1 VVVPGERVVA
11 KILVVEDE
19 LDLAQQLEDWFKREQ
34 YTVDVV
40 NNGLDALNR
49 LMVYK
54 YDVVLLDWMLP
65 VLSGLEVL
73 KRLRARNNKT
83 PVVMLTAKDTIDDTE
98 AGLDSGADDYITK
111 PFSLREVSAR
121 VRAAVRRNSSASQT
135 LLVAGD
141 LELDPVARSV
151 EKRGKPIHLEPKE
164 FNLLEFFMRHQNQ
177 VFSADALIERVW
189 PSDTMVS
196 PDAIRT
202 YIKVLRKKLDD
213 DNGPSLIQNVRG
225 VGYKFG
231 L

>member
-1 VVVPGERVVA
+1 MA

>member
-1 VVVPGERVVA
+1 
-11 KILVVEDE
+11 
-19 LDLAQQLEDWFKREQ
+19 
-34 YTVDVV
+34 
-40 NNGLDALNR
+40 
-49 LMVYK
+49 
-54 YDVVLLDWMLP
+54 
-65 VLSGLEVL
+65 VL

-135 LLVAGD
+135 MLVAGD
-141 LELDPVARSV
+141 LELDPIARSV
-151 EKRGKPIHLEPKE
+151 EKAGRPIHLEPKE

-202 YIKVLRKKLDD
+202 YIKVLRKKLDEET
-213 DNGPSLIQNVRG
+213 
-225 VGYKFG
+225 
-231 L
+231 

>member
-1 VVVPGERVVA
+1 VA

-121 VRAAVRRNSSASQT
+121 VRAAVRRNSSAQQT

-141 LELDPVARSV
+141 LTLDPVSRSV
-151 EKRGKPIHLEPKE
+151 EKRGKAIHLEPKE

-177 VFSADALIERVW
+177 VFSADALIDRVW
-189 PSDTMVS
+189 PSETMVS

-202 YIKVLRKKLDD
+202 YIKVLRKKLDEE
-213 DNGPSLIQNVRG
+213 NGPSLIQNVRG

-231 L
+231 S

>member
-1 VVVPGERVVA
+1 MA

-40 NNGLDALNR
+40 NNGLEALNR

-65 VLSGLEVL
+65 ALSGIEVL
-73 KRLRARNNKT
+73 RRLRARNNKT

-98 AGLDSGADDYITK
+98 VGLDSGADDYITK

-121 VRAAVRRNSSASQT
+121 VRAAVRRNSSASHHT
-135 LLVAGD
+135 FLVAGD
-141 LELDPVARSV
+141 LTLDPVSRSV
-151 EKRGKPIHLEPKE
+151 DKRGKAIHLEPKE

-177 VFSADALIERVW
+177 VFSADALIDRVW
-189 PSDTMVS
+189 PSETMVS

-213 DNGPSLIQNVRG
+213 ENGPSLIQNVRG

-231 L
+231 S

>member
-1 VVVPGERVVA
+1 
-11 KILVVEDE
+11 
-19 LDLAQQLEDWFKREQ
+19 
-34 YTVDVV
+34 
-40 NNGLDALNR
+40 
-49 LMVYK
+49 
-54 YDVVLLDWMLP
+54 
-65 VLSGLEVL
+65 VL

-151 EKRGKPIHLEPKE
+151 EKRGRPVHLEPKE

-177 VFSADALIERVW
+177 VFSADALIDRVW
-189 PSDTMVS
+189 PSETMVS

-213 DNGPSLIQNVRG
+213 DHGPSLIQNVRG

-231 L
+231 S

>member
-1 VVVPGERVVA
+1 VA

>member
-1 VVVPGERVVA
+1 MA

-34 YTVDVV
+34 HTVDVV

-121 VRAAVRRNSSASQT
+121 VRAAARRNSSASQT

-151 EKRGKPIHLEPKE
+151 EKRGKAIHLEPKE

-213 DNGPSLIQNVRG
+213 ESGPSLIQNVRG

>member
-1 VVVPGERVVA
+1 MA

-151 EKRGKPIHLEPKE
+151 EKRGRQVHLEPKE

-213 DNGPSLIQNVRG
+213 DHGPSLIQNVRG

-231 L
+231 S

>member
-1 VVVPGERVVA
+1 MA

-121 VRAAVRRNSSASQT
+121 VRAAVRRNSSAQQT

-141 LELDPVARSV
+141 LTLDPVSRSV
-151 EKRGKPIHLEPKE
+151 EKRGKAIHLEPKE

-177 VFSADALIERVW
+177 VFSADALIDRVW
-189 PSDTMVS
+189 PSETMVS

-202 YIKVLRKKLDD
+202 YIKVLRKKLDEE
-213 DNGPSLIQNVRG
+213 NGPSLIQNVRG

-231 L
+231 S

>member
-1 VVVPGERVVA
+1 MVLGEHTVA

-73 KRLRARNNKT
+73 KRLRARKDKT

-135 LLVAGD
+135 LLVLGD

-151 EKRGKPIHLEPKE
+151 EKRGRTVHLEPKE

-177 VFSADALIERVW
+177 VFSADTLIDRVW
-189 PSDTMVS
+189 PSETMVS

-202 YIKVLRKKLDD
+202 YIKVLRKKLDEET
-213 DNGPSLIQNVRG
+213 GPSLIQNVRG

-231 L
+231 S